1 VADRERAER
10 VAAALAGLPERYE
23 GVLRM
28 KYLDRLSVAEIAAT
42 SGETEKAVESLLT
55 RARAAFREAYGDD

>member
-10 VAAALAGLPERYE
+10 VAAALAELPERYE
-23 GVLRM
+23 AVLRM
-28 KYLDRLSVAEIAAT
+28 KYLDRSSVGEIAAQT
-42 SGETEKAVESLLT
+42 GETEKAVESLLG